1 MLHFITR
8 KDEGAFHR
16 LVLHPP
22 IAGVN
27 IEVVRSILKENANW
41 FRLELAYER
50 RIAHAPTQIDI
61 SANRTEH
68 ARERARSLPSGSEGG
83 DRTAALAANGPIV
96 SITRKPDRAAV
107 TRLSGL
113 DIRQQFV
120 VQEPRVRIT
129 ESVVFIAAIETIQR
143 CVAVRCFD
151 DSGSDKDRDDNRQ
164 FLLLNEIVEN
174 GWRRETNAVLL
185 HIKTGRRVWFVLCWN
200 VNPIIARGAGKNL

>member
-120 VQEPRVRIT
+120 VQEPRIRIT

-151 DSGSDKDRDDNRQ
+151 HSGSDKDRDDNR
-164 FLLLNEIVEN
+164 
-174 GWRRETNAVLL
+174 
-185 HIKTGRRVWFVLCWN
+185 
-200 VNPIIARGAGKNL
+200 